1 MFPTCPPEIVLLYA
15 IVRYTPLSRPF
26 FHGNVKVGFVRM
38 GGRVERQAG
47 ARVGR
52 RELDPREAGECVGR
66 EFAVRRL

>member
-1 MFPTCPPEIVLLYA
+1 MDPQFITGLASA
-15 IVRYTPLSRPF
+15 IVRARTE
-26 FHGNVKVGFVRM
+26 HGNVKVGFVRM